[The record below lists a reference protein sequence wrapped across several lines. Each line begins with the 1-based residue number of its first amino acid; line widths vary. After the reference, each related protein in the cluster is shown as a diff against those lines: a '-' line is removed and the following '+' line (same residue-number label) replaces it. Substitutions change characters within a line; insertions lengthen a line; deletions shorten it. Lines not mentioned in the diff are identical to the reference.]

1 MSRAQR
7 GKSAE
12 AKATKIL
19 SVVNG
24 KGGVG
29 KTTTAINLASL
40 LAGRRRKVLLVDTD
54 PQGSATWW
62 SERGHVMP
70 FTVTAETDPALLA
83 RLREVEGYEVV
94 VVDSP
99 PRLDSEGLQA
109 VARASDYV
117 VLPTP
122 PAPLDMAALISTI
135 RDVIAPTRVPHRVL
149 LTRVDPRSLNE
160 AMEALGT
167 LGEAGVPAFHA
178 VVRAYKAHERASLA
192 GMPVDAWTGAGA
204 KEAAGDYKRVIDEV
218 LRDW

>member
-1 MSRAQR
+1 MAQR
-7 GKSAE
+7 GSRAEGRKSKVLA
-12 AKATKIL
+12 
-19 SVVNG
+19 VVNG

-29 KTTTAINLASL
+29 KTTTAVSLAAL
-40 LAGRRRKVLLVDTD
+40 LSSKRRKVLLVDTD
-54 PQGSATWW
+54 PQGSAAWW
-62 SERGHVMP
+62 CERGKGMP
-70 FTVTAETDPALLA
+70 FAVTTETDPQLLA
-83 RLREVEGYEVV
+83 RLREVDGYDVV

-122 PAPLDMAALISTI
+122 PAPLDMAALIATI
-135 RDVIAPTRVPHRVL
+135 RDVIAPTGVAHRVL

-167 LGEAGVPAFHA
+167 LGEAGVATFHA
-178 VVRAYKAHERASLA
+178 VVRAYKAHERASLHGVA
-192 GMPVDAWTGAGA
+192 IDAYAGAGS
-204 KEAAGDYKRVIDEV
+204 KEAAGDYRRVVDEV